1 LAVRCGQADHK
12 RATAVGGVGGYAA
25 GDPAGGVAGGGR
37 GDAAGGLGRQAAP
50 GSIAGGLSRRA
61 APGFVAGGLGR
72 RAAPGLTAYLLVP
85 RRDAWAKALMAPACF
100 VVAAGSTGHFGGW
113 VRFVVL
119 WLVLELLIYP
129 ARYQWNDIAGVD
141 ADQGHPEVRARSR
154 LPVGPTPQTR
164 HHSIRLSWL
173 TAAARVLAALLI
185 GWLAGLTGPVL
196 VVAGAVFA
204 IAGSYEWLRASRNRH
219 WTRAR
224 VVAVWLAVGL
234 GYLVRGGLGLSCGG
248 LPWGSAAMAATLVCL
263 GAFGIMF
270 VLLTWGLEA
279 TSYCAADGDGRWHA
293 RPELAA
299 KPHLAALL
307 PHLGEPLGPGGLPP
321 GAGRYCG
328 GDRVLRGGSRLSAPW
343 NLALLAAS
351 ASGAAAGAALARPHA
366 AGAVAWIAAATTGLA
381 GWVLLARCRSARD
394 RWAVAAAW
402 FPVVIGAGLLARPAL
417 PVLAGLPWL
426 AVAGLYCTFC
436 GWSYRELVAASPGRQ
451 RPRRA

>member
-1 LAVRCGQADHK
+1 
-12 RATAVGGVGGYAA
+12 
-25 GDPAGGVAGGGR
+25 
-37 GDAAGGLGRQAAP
+37 
-50 GSIAGGLSRRA
+50 
-61 APGFVAGGLGR
+61 
-72 RAAPGLTAYLLVP
+72 
-85 RRDAWAKALMAPACF
+85 MAPACF
-100 VVAAGSTGHFGGW
+100 VAAACSTGHFGGW
-113 VRFVVL
+113 ARFVVL

-141 ADQGHPEVRARSR
+141 ADQRHPEAGARSR
-154 LPVGPTPQTR
+154 LPVGPAPQAR
-164 HHSIRLSWL
+164 RASIRLSWQ
-173 TAAARVLAALLI
+173 TAAARVAAALLV

-196 VVAGAVFA
+196 VLAGAVFA

-219 WTRAR
+219 WTSAR

-234 GYLVRGGLGLSCGG
+234 GYLVRGGLGLSSGG
-248 LPWGSAAMAATLVCL
+248 LAWGSAAMAATLLCL

-270 VLLTWGLEA
+270 VLLTWALEA
-279 TSYCAADGDGRWHA
+279 TSYCAADDDGRWHA

-307 PHLGEPLGPGGLPP
+307 RHVGEL
-321 GAGRYCG
+321 A
-328 GDRVLRGGSRLSAPW
+328 APW

-366 AGAVAWIAAATTGLA
+366 AGAVAWIAAAAAGLA
-381 GWVLLARCRSARD
+381 GGLVLARCRSARG

-436 GWSYRELVAASPGRQ
+436 GWSYRELVAASPGQVRSGQ
-451 RPRRA
+451 VHVINSAPRPGRPAH